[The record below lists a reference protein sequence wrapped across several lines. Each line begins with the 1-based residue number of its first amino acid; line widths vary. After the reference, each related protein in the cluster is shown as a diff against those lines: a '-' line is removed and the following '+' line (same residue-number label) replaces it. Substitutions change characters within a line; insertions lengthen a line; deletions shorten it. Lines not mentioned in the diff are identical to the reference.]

1 MVAEAVQVVVEQN
14 LQALMEDPVVVEEED
29 VVQPVALETLL
40 LLVLHKEEMVE
51 TLLQVVQ
58 PQP

>member
-1 MVAEAVQVVVEQN
+1 VVAEAVQVVVEQN